1 VFIIL
6 QDIYLPISLIG
17 TTRIHP
23 LFQRKQRRT
32 QVMRRKRIAFL
43 VAYGPEVRA
52 FIHSGFV
59 KAVAENHDV
68 SIIARVRKPSAFGSS
83 NGIPVLEMPAPHE
96 THCVAR
102 LRNSARQS
110 KIAWLEAQGR
120 SRWRH
125 YLPGKPKEKSLVSR
139 LVGKALGTSCGS
151 RTVGAL
157 ERLAGRY
164 LGSSVGWKECFEN
177 PRVDCLVTSGFSAPM
192 TTPALQTA
200 ANLGI
205 KTLILTNSWKDV
217 YVSPHIPVPPTR
229 LVVWNEIAKEDLL
242 SANPNLKAE
251 TVGVGAPLQLDSF
264 LNVRMVMNRDEFCRK
279 AGIAPSRPY
288 ISYTA
293 AAPAAVEREEFVVEA
308 LAEAIGDGRLP
319 RHAQIL
325 LRLNPMEEGS
335 RFAGLAAKY
344 PFVVI
349 QKPMWEWDPANDWN
363 CPLAEDSEMWV
374 GTVLHAALNVSIPST
389 VTLEFAGPEKPV
401 VNVCFDLP
409 QPLSAERSCR
419 RFWDAPFY
427 AEARRS
433 PLVEGAFSMEEL
445 VSRVAKALK
454 TVESRQRK
462 VVNSQT
468 SPVANAL
475 RLIEDLLAK

>member
-1 VFIIL
+1 
-6 QDIYLPISLIG
+6 
-17 TTRIHP
+17 
-23 LFQRKQRRT
+23 
-32 QVMRRKRIAFL
+32 MRRKRIAFL

-83 NGIPVLEMPAPHE
+83 NGIPVLEMPAPRE
-96 THCVAR
+96 TDCVAR

-139 LVGKALGTSCGS
+139 LVGKAFGTSCGS

-164 LGSSVGWKECFEN
+164 LGSSMGWKECLGN

-242 SANPNLKAE
+242 TANPNLKAE
-251 TVGVGAPLQLDSF
+251 TVGVGAPLQLDNF
-264 LNVRMVMNRDEFCRK
+264 LNVRKVMNREEFCRK
-279 AGIAPSRPY
+279 ARIDPSRPY

-293 AAPAAVEREEFVVEA
+293 AAPAAVEHEELVVEA
-308 LAEAIGDGRLP
+308 LAEAICDGRLP
-319 RHAQIL
+319 RHTQIL
-325 LRLNPMEEGS
+325 LRLNPMEDGS

-344 PFVVI
+344 PFVSI

-363 CPLAEDSEMWV
+363 CPLVEDSEMWV
-374 GTVLHAALNVSIPST
+374 ATVLHAALNVSIPST

-409 QPLSAERSCR
+409 QSLSAERSCR

-427 AEARRS
+427 AEAKRS
-433 PLVEGAFSMEEL
+433 PLVKGAFSLDEL
-445 VSRVAKALK
+445 VSRVAKALEK
-454 TVESRQRK
+454 VESRERK
-462 VVNSQT
+462 VVNTGQT
-468 SPVANAL
+468 GPVANAL
-475 RLIEDLLAK
+475 RQIEDVLAK

>member
-1 VFIIL
+1 M
-6 QDIYLPISLIG
+6 S
-17 TTRIHP
+17 
-23 LFQRKQRRT
+23 
-32 QVMRRKRIAFL
+32 RKRIAFL

-68 SIIARVRKPSAFGSS
+68 SIIARVRKPSAFGGL
-83 NGIPVLEMPAPHE
+83 NGIPIVEMPVPRE
-96 THCVAR
+96 TPCVQR
-102 LRNSARQS
+102 LRSSARQS

-120 SRWRH
+120 TRWRH
-125 YLPGKPKEKSLVSR
+125 YLPGKPKEKSLVWQ
-139 LVGKALGTSCGS
+139 LVGRAFGTSCGAS
-151 RTVGAL
+151 TAGAL

-164 LGSSVGWKECFEN
+164 LGSCEGWTKCLEN
-177 PRVDCLVTSGFSAPM
+177 PRVDCLVTSGFSAPI
-192 TTPALQTA
+192 TAPALQTA
-200 ANLGI
+200 GNLGI
-205 KTLILTNSWKDV
+205 KTLILINSWKDV
-217 YVSPHIPVPPTR
+217 YVCPHIPVPPTR
-229 LVVWNEIAKEDLL
+229 LVVWNEVAREDLL
-242 SANPNLKAE
+242 SANPNVDAE
-251 TVGVGAPLQLDSF
+251 TVGVGAPLQLDNF
-264 LNVRMVMNRDEFCRK
+264 LNVRKVMDREEFCRK
-279 AGIAPSRPY
+279 AGIDPSRPY

-293 AAPAAVEREEFVVEA
+293 ASPAAVEHEDLVVEA
-308 LAEAIGDGRLP
+308 LAKAICDGGLP

-325 LRLNPMEEGS
+325 LRLNPMEDET

-374 GTVLHAALNVSIPST
+374 ATVLHAAVNVSIPST
-389 VTLEFAGPEKPV
+389 VTLEFAGPGKPV

-409 QPLSAERSCR
+409 EPLSAERSCR

-433 PLVEGAFSMEEL
+433 HLVEGAFSVEEL
-445 VSRVAKALK
+445 VSRVANALEKAQSRECKALNNGK
-454 TVESRQRK
+454 
-462 VVNSQT
+462 T

-475 RLIEDLLAK
+475 RVMEDVLAE